1 MALVPTQQLARY
13 LQRELSELYSPGEIV
28 ALSRLLH
35 HELRE
40 GLPTMV
46 ATGKCNHLSTTY
58 RRAASFFMNEGG
70 GDTPFFRPESVPCE
84 SFLMDDGGR
93 DTPFWDVG
101 KVAAVVEV
109 VERLKTGEPVQ
120 YIVGRTEFHGLML
133 RVTPDVLIPRPE
145 TEELVEWVLDELSLG
160 KLKLLDVGTGS
171 GCIAITLGKRRP
183 ESGVYA
189 CDVSERAIAVAQRN
203 ASENGVGVHF
213 FVQDI
218 LAPLPVSPPIS
229 NSVAGGTDSVVP
241 RSASREEELFAT
253 SPTLAFESGSFHA
266 VVSNPPYVLESER
279 KEMGT
284 NVLNFE
290 PAEALF
296 VPDSTP
302 LLFYERIA
310 HLSLSLLVEGGH
322 LFFEVN
328 RSKGEE
334 VRAMLL
340 EKGYREV
347 ELRGDMAGNPRMVRA
362 IKQ

>member
-1 MALVPTQQLARY
+1 MQRLARY

-28 ALSRLLH
+28 ALSRLLL
-35 HELRE
+35 HELRD

-46 ATGKCNHLSTTY
+46 ATGKCNHLSATY

-70 GDTPFFRPESVPCE
+70 GDTPFFRPESVACE
-84 SFLMDDGGR
+84 SFIMDDGGR

-109 VERLKTGEPVQ
+109 VERLKTGEPMQ

-133 RVTPDVLIPRPE
+133 KVTPDVLIPRPE
-145 TEELVEWVLDELSLG
+145 TEELVEWVLDELPPG

-183 ESGVYA
+183 ESEVYA
-189 CDVSERAIAVAQRN
+189 CDVSERAIAVARRN
-203 ASENGVGVHF
+203 AHENGVNVHF

-218 LAPLPVSPPIS
+218 LTPLAVSPSIS
-229 NSVAGGTDSVVP
+229 NPVASGITGSTTCKG
-241 RSASREEELFAT
+241 ASPAVGST
-253 SPTLAFESGSFHA
+253 PAFEDGSFHA
-266 VVSNPPYVLESER
+266 VISNPPYVLETER
-279 KEMGT
+279 EQMEA
-284 NVLNFE
+284 NVLHFE
-290 PAEALF
+290 PSEALF

-310 HLSLSLLVEGGH
+310 HLSLGLLGEGGL

-328 RSKGEE
+328 RNKGEE
-334 VRAMLL
+334 VRAILY
-340 EKGYREV
+340 ERGYRDV
-347 ELRGDMAGNPRMVRA
+347 ELRSDMAGNPRMVRA
-362 IKQ
+362 IKQREKQWNNG